1 MFWNVDAMMW
11 QYDFQMGISFV
22 FGGAPMLINVNDDI
36 TFIYFSSHI
45 SNRTKSWRSNC
56 LALTWW
62 VVHLTLFP
70 VYEQNP
76 VMYSVSSCILSN
88 IREILDQSKAQ
99 ILVYWYISCIETI
112 RKCIQFLQI
121 LKVILCRN
129 RNTLD
134 YVHSS
139 FKYLSLVTLPVT
151 LH

>member
-1 MFWNVDAMMW
+1 
-11 QYDFQMGISFV
+11 
-22 FGGAPMLINVNDDI
+22 
-36 TFIYFSSHI
+36 
-45 SNRTKSWRSNC
+45 
-56 LALTWW
+56 
-62 VVHLTLFP
+62 
-70 VYEQNP
+70 
-76 VMYSVSSCILSN
+76 MYSVSSCILSN

-139 FKYLSLVTLPVT
+139 FKYLSLVTSSNSPLTTFVPPPPPKILIFRHINAGT
-151 LH
+151 LTKGVGLLKLLRVSGLISCI